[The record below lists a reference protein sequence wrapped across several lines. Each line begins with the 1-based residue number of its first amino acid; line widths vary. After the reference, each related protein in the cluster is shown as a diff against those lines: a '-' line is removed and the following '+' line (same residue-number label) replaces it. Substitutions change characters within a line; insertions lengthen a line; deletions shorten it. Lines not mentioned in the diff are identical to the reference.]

1 MSPSSNSNAQT
12 PNNMNFEQLW
22 MMKLEQTRA
31 MMENP
36 DG

>member
-1 MSPSSNSNAQT
+1 
-12 PNNMNFEQLW
+12 MNFEQLW

-36 DG
+36 DGWNW